1 MAVRHRGVWV
11 ILARLAQELGD
22 ALSAARKKG
31 EMKGIVLDLR
41 NNPGGLLDQ
50 SVEVAD
56 LFLKDG
62 VIVFMRGR
70 DASSERTFK
79 AHPQAEDVTCP
90 MVVLVNSGSASASEI
105 VAGALRDQKR
115 ALILGERT
123 FGKGSVQN
131 LIPLADGTGLKLTV
145 ARYYTPSGKSIQ
157 AEGISP
163 DFEVAWEAPRE
174 DTGPSFSLREKDLR
188 GHLEQKDGEKEEKQE
203 EKVGD
208 AEDVGAML
216 DRDNQLRLALQF
228 VRTLPVVKALQN

>member
-1 MAVRHRGVWV
+1 M
-11 ILARLAQELGD
+11 
-22 ALSAARKKG
+22 
-31 EMKGIVLDLR
+31 LDLR

-62 VIVFMRGR
+62 VIVSMRGR

-79 AHPQAEDVTCP
+79 AHVQNNDVDCP
-90 MVVLVNSGSASASEI
+90 LVVLVNSGSASASEI

-131 LIPLADGTGLKLTV
+131 LIPLADGAGLKLTV

-157 AEGISP
+157 AEGITP

-174 DTGPSFSLREKDLR
+174 DAGEPALLLREKDLR
-188 GHLEQKDGEKEEKQE
+188 GHLEQKDEKADAPKEE
-203 EKVGD
+203 EKKSD
-208 AEDVGAML
+208 AEDMSAML
-216 DRDNQLRLALQF
+216 ARDNQLRLALQF
-228 VRTLPVVKALQN
+228 VKTLPVLKTLKN

>member
-1 MAVRHRGVWV
+1 
-11 ILARLAQELGD
+11 
-22 ALSAARKKG
+22 
-31 EMKGIVLDLR
+31 MKNRRFRIVKRSQKLPVQIIATKNSL
-41 NNPGGLLDQ
+41 
-50 SVEVAD
+50 
-56 LFLKDG
+56 
-62 VIVFMRGR
+62 
-70 DASSERTFK
+70 
-79 AHPQAEDVTCP
+79 
-90 MVVLVNSGSASASEI
+90 VVLVNSGSASASEI

-203 EKVGD
+203 EKVVMSSLL
-208 AEDVGAML
+208 E
-216 DRDNQLRLALQF
+216 
-228 VRTLPVVKALQN
+228 LQNKC